1 MEKLEKENKMPFDY
15 AVITA
20 LITIH
25 AAAEKA
31 KQMTDFINQPE
42 NVFLKNNIKFKKI
55 WRNIQNGLQN
65 RLFNIFLAKKRGVAN
80 QSDLDM
86 LKETCK
92 KSSENIK
99 GSLDILDINVQRY
112 LTFHECSCENAI
124 SCMLIVGTLLN
135 HADGIWE
142 FTVCND
148 FTKTIISNIRPAQEY
163 RHFKEACILS
173 RCLPEDLR
181 YMDDVNIRN
190 CITVLADKIGESA
203 GKYFYKKEFT
213 N

>member
-1 MEKLEKENKMPFDY
+1 MKSNNKEKMPFDY

-25 AAAEKA
+25 SALEKA
-31 KQMTDFINQPE
+31 KNMDELINQSE
-42 NVFLKNNIKFKKI
+42 NVYLKNNIKFKKV
-55 WRNIQNGLQN
+55 WRNIKNGLQN

-80 QSDLDM
+80 QQDLDM
-86 LKETCK
+86 LKDTCK
-92 KSSENIK
+92 KSSANIQ
-99 GSLDILDINVQRY
+99 DTINILDINIQRY
-112 LTFHECSCENAI
+112 LTFHECACENAI

-142 FTVCND
+142 FSVCNE
-148 FTKTIISNIRPAQEY
+148 FTKSIINNIRPAQEY
-163 RHFKEACILS
+163 RHFKEACVLS
-173 RCLPEDLR
+173 QCLPEDLR

-203 GKYFYKKEFT
+203 EKYFYKKI
-213 N
+213 